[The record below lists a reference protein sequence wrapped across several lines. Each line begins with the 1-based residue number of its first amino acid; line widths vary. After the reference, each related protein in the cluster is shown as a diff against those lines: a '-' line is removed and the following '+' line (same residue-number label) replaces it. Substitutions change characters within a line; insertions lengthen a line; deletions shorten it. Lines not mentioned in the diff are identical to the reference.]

1 MATGK
6 LREVE
11 EDAMRITAKRFR
23 DNEEDAQYAQLKGQP
38 QEVHTPEE
46 VLKEVQSQSS
56 TTPVKSKVELVS
68 DEKVKEANESADE
81 AKPLSEVPNPSP
93 SDKVEIN
100 VDPDDEK
107 DKKGKK

>member
-11 EDAMRITAKRFR
+11 EDAMRIAAKRFR
-23 DNEEDAQYAQLKGQP
+23 DNEEDLQYEHLKTQP
-38 QEVHTPEE
+38 QEQEVHTPEE
-46 VLKEVQSQSS
+46 VLQEVQEQRV
-56 TTPVKSKVELVS
+56 PAQPKVELVS
-68 DEKVKEANESADE
+68 DKKVKEANESADE

-100 VDPDDEK
+100 VDPEE